1 MFGIEF
7 VNEAGVAPRPSSTP
21 PSSGVGRKAL
31 FLLGMSVV
39 LSVWSAAV
47 VAQPKNVNEWLDR
60 IAKSAKDLPYT
71 GVYVHQ
77 TAEGSTTSRVTHL
90 VDKQG
95 NEHEKLEMLDGPL
108 FEVVRRNE
116 EMYCY
121 RPDQKTVRIDRRA
134 TGRFFPSLVS
144 GSPVNI
150 LDTYKV
156 KLGQIERV
164 AGHDC
169 QWVILEPKDGM
180 RYLQKLC
187 AELGTGLLLRARLYN
202 EKNQLLEQF
211 MFTQIDVSGGV
222 TRQDIR
228 SRWEKSPGW
237 QKDYSVR
244 DSLKSADTGWQV
256 GNPPAGFRKVMEM
269 VRNLNGRKEPVAHLV
284 YSDGLLNL
292 SVFVE
297 PSAGNS
303 VQASAHSTEDG
314 SISVA
319 IRPLADFQVTVLG
332 EVPVGAVQAI
342 ADSVSRRR

>member
-1 MFGIEF
+1 MFGTEF
-7 VNEAGVAPRPSSTP
+7 VNQAARFPSSMSAPRSHR
-21 PSSGVGRKAL
+21 VGLKVL
-31 FLLGMSVV
+31 FSLGASVV
-39 LSVWSAAV
+39 LSALSTLA

-60 IAKSAKDLPYT
+60 MAKSARELPYT

-77 TAEGSTTSRVTHL
+77 TTDGSTTSRVTHL

-121 RPDQKTVRIDRRA
+121 HPDQKMVRVDRRA
-134 TGRFFPSLVS
+134 TGRFFPSLVT
-144 GSPVNI
+144 GSPATITEN
-150 LDTYKV
+150 YKV
-156 KLGQIERV
+156 KLGAVERV

-169 QWVILEPKDGM
+169 QWVTLEPRDGM

-211 MFTQIDVSGGV
+211 MFTQVDVSGGV
-222 TRQDIR
+222 SRQDIR

-237 QKDYSVR
+237 QKDYSVK

-256 GNPPAGFRKVMEM
+256 GNLPAGFRKVMEM
-269 VRNLNGRKEPVAHLV
+269 VRNLTGRKEPVAHLV
-284 YSDGLLNL
+284 YSDGLLNV

-297 PSAGNS
+297 PNGGNN
-303 VQASAHSTEDG
+303 VQASSRSSDDG
-314 SISVA
+314 PISVA
-319 IRPLADFQVTVLG
+319 VRPLADFQVTVMG